1 MSTRSILNK
10 TSRKKKDTMLCVTNT
25 TPTVPSGSSTYNPAP
40 AVLNAGGT
48 YMFPWICTWRDNG
61 GAGTIYDDAVRSS
74 TTCYMRGLKEKINL
88 VSNDGTQWLWRRI
101 CFTYKGGDFYGKT
114 ATGYALALT
123 SSTNGFQRVVNDI
136 NNAGSSGQPL
146 RTEFLNVMFRGGNT
160 IDWNNVFTAPLNTTR
175 VSVRYDKVTSLSSGN
190 AAGKNMIFNRWHGM
204 NKNLVYDDDEDG
216 QETNPGA
223 ASVGGKPGMG
233 DYYVIDFFQS
243 GPAAS
248 SGSQLAFA
256 PEATLYWHEK

>member
-1 MSTRSILNK
+1 MTSKRILNL
-10 TSRKKKDTMLCVTNT
+10 TSRKKKDTMLCVSNT
-25 TPTVPSGSSTYNPAP
+25 TPTTPSGSTNYQAAP

-61 GAGTIYDDAVRSS
+61 GQGTIYDDAVRSA
-74 TTCYMRGLKEKINL
+74 TTCYMRGLKEKLNL

-114 ATGYALALT
+114 ASGYTLAVQT
-123 SSTNGFQRVVNDI
+123 ANGFQRLVNDI
-136 NNAGSSGQPL
+136 NNAGSAGQPL
-146 RTEFLNVMFRGGNT
+146 RTELLNVMFRGGNT

-175 VSVRYDKVTSLSSGN
+175 ISVKYDKTTSLSSGN
-190 AAGKNMIFNRWHGM
+190 AAGKNMIFNRWHPM

-216 QETNPGA
+216 VETSPGA
-223 ASVGGKPGMG
+223 ASTGGKPGMG

-248 SGSQLAFA
+248 SGSQLAFS